1 MSLDFDHFFG
11 LSVLLDRF
19 PGTRAIASPKSVKLM
34 HEQLQTAAFAPR
46 GHSTLGGDH
55 PDAIRHHQGARRCR
69 NNQHTG
75 AEAGTQ
81 PPLLTV
87 ASRRAPSSAAA

>member
-1 MSLDFDHFFG
+1 LRYTIATSPPSTSLDFDHFFG
-11 LSVLLDRF
+11 LSILLDRF

-55 PDAIRHHQGARRCR
+55 LTLSAITKAPDGVETINTLVRKR
-69 NNQHTG
+69 
-75 AEAGTQ
+75 
-81 PPLLTV
+81 PPTT
-87 ASRRAPSSAAA
+87 PCD

>member
-1 MSLDFDHFFG
+1 LRYTIATSPPSTSLDFDHFFG

-46 GHSTLGGDH
+46 GT
-55 PDAIRHHQGARRCR
+55 ARS
-69 NNQHTG
+69 
-75 AEAGTQ
+75 AE
-81 PPLLTV
+81 
-87 ASRRAPSSAAA
+87 SSCSSGWLV